1 MPQRYI
7 LWLQSASIVPA
18 KEKFAFFCLAALLEW
33 LAMIGMQAI
42 RMVIN
47 MLQHQRWINLKF
59 KFVSKGFASK
69 ALVGRHVYRW
79 APGTLQYSSIFKVN
93 FKVQK
98 GWVCDYLRTS
108 AMAVWISSWISSDD
122 DFLQKE
128 NQELSVFPKEIA
140 WKMLIFWFQYYR
152 ADQEALSKHLG
163 TEGFLLGVPERFRIR
178 SGAPLIRER
187 FHWNGWTT
195 NFLATTPSFVEL
207 QNQTALLC
215 KWLFEKAIR
224 HHVQGNCRRIL
235 FKREI
240 FRKPSG

>member
-69 ALVGRHVYRW
+69 ALVRCHVYRW

-108 AMAVWISSWISSDD
+108 AIYGCLD
-122 DFLQKE
+122 
-128 NQELSVFPKEIA
+128 
-140 WKMLIFWFQYYR
+140 
-152 ADQEALSKHLG
+152 
-163 TEGFLLGVPERFRIR
+163 
-178 SGAPLIRER
+178 
-187 FHWNGWTT
+187 
-195 NFLATTPSFVEL
+195 
-207 QNQTALLC
+207 
-215 KWLFEKAIR
+215 
-224 HHVQGNCRRIL
+224 
-235 FKREI
+235 FKRRWFSSKRKSRA
-240 FRKPSG
+240 FRVPKGDSLEDAHLLISILSSRSRSFIQAFWDRRFSFGRPRAF